1 MESWRV
7 ALFGDG
13 GVGKTGLATQT
24 YDPTL
29 EDVYRKQ
36 LVVDNK
42 ICSVEVIDIPQETE
56 HYGLVLDQ
64 LIIEGQAFLLIYSI
78 ASRSSFDRIE
88 IYRQAIL
95 RVKGPNPI
103 FVLVGTKSDKAA
115 EREVSKEDGAA
126 LARSFGCTFEET
138 SAKTAQNVE
147 QLFTC
152 LVRNMR
158 DTNMRDTNMRD
169 TKPSEEKKKPKHKC
183 QIF

>member
-1 MESWRV
+1 MKVPYVLMLRES
-7 ALFGDG
+7 
-13 GVGKTGLATQT
+13 
-24 YDPTL
+24 
-29 EDVYRKQ
+29 
-36 LVVDNK
+36 
-42 ICSVEVIDIPQETE
+42 
-56 HYGLVLDQ
+56 
-64 LIIEGQAFLLIYSI
+64 EGQAFLLIYSI